1 MKAIKLFTWFKSWRK
16 TVIYLTQIKIPLAL
30 VLIVL
35 IAGCKKDEIDPR
47 QAILGKW
54 EPFYL
59 GNGEYQPPVA
69 KPGAYWH
76 FLPDSVLI
84 EYEYATQKTF
94 TKKYWIDTLLNV
106 AATYDDGYQ
115 LRFYYT
121 PKFYEDTMELR
132 MENASP
138 IFSTS
143 KWKRIN

>member
-1 MKAIKLFTWFKSWRK
+1 MTMKAIVTFVIAVLLF
-16 TVIYLTQIKIPLAL
+16 
-30 VLIVL
+30 
-35 IAGCKKDEIDPR
+35 GCDKDEVGPHE
-47 QAILGKW
+47 QILGKW
-54 EPFYL
+54 EGFYL
-59 GNGEYQPPVA
+59 GNGEYQPPVE

-76 FLPDSVLI
+76 FLPDSVLL

-121 PKFYEDTMELR
+121 PKFYGDTMELR

-138 IFSTS
+138 IFSIS
-143 KWKRIN
+143 KWKRID